1 MGILL
6 SNNTYNRFDK
16 AATDVNSLLNVDK
29 GGKGAQP
36 FKGAKVQRLAR
47 LTGETTVANG
57 GLTWQAEEV
66 YLDDTGA
73 VVVKP
78 NGVLWDDDNP
88 IFTLNVA
95 TMGAVMMVSQSGRP
109 AVDPDPAK
117 RYWFGNPGGGGGG
130 GTTIQR
136 LQCKA
141 DVTLTP
147 NVLDTLNF
155 RSVNF
160 TNGVLVEDVNVIQN
174 KISQAFY
181 EANEIIYGIL
191 AGSDYILDPF
201 IFSQG
206 IQNATV

>member
-6 SNNTYNRFDK
+6 SNNTYNKFDR
-16 AATDVNSLLNVDK
+16 AANNVNDLLNVDK

-47 LTGETTVANG
+47 LTQETTISNS

-78 NGVLWDDDNP
+78 NGFLWDDDNP

-95 TMGAVMMVSQSGRP
+95 AQNAVMMVSQSGRP

-130 GTTIQR
+130 TTIYR
-136 LQCKA
+136 LLVKS
-141 DVTLTP
+141 DFTLS
-147 NVLDTLNF
+147 L
-155 RSVNF
+155 
-160 TNGVLVEDVNVIQN
+160 NGVSTFVDLIDDQDQVITTGVTVRQR
-174 KISQAFY
+174 KYTTADFY
-181 EANEIIYGIL
+181 ENEILYGVNYSL
-191 AGSDYILDPF
+191 DGSYLLDPF
-201 IFSQG
+201 LAG
-206 IQNATV
+206 IGGTSA